1 MLKWKNSAPSLLKS
15 RQFSQCLKR
24 ARETF
29 SPPTHSWVRVG
40 VGEYATISLNIPKSP

>member
-15 RQFSQCLKR
+15 RQFSQFLKR